1 MAPICIEKAY
11 MTAETITVKDLT
23 ERIGK
28 PSGDILKKL
37 LLLGVMANI
46 NSELDFDTASL
57 VCTEFGVELEMN
69 LAKTAEDE
77 LTETDVEDSEEELEV
92 RSPVITIMGHVDH
105 GKTSLLDYIR
115 HTHVTAGEAGG
126 ITQHIGA
133 YTVNLNDRSITF
145 LDTPG
150 HEAFTA
156 MAYSVYT
163 FPTSYPGCGTFTVY
177 AGTSPDNAAT
187 VIQEIQHELEKA
199 LESKLT
205 EKEFQSAKAQ
215 LRGGFLLGLE
225 SSSGRMQSIGR
236 STLLLDRLTPTEETL
251 AKIEA
256 VTPQDVWKV
265 AQSALSDIPSAAVVG
280 KNAERYLEMIGGAVR
295 G

>member
-1 MAPICIEKAY
+1 

-133 YTVNLNDRSITF
+133 YTVNLNNRSITF

-156 MAYSVYT
+156 MRAR
-163 FPTSYPGCGTFTVY
+163 GT
-177 AGTSPDNAAT
+177 
-187 VIQEIQHELEKA
+187 
-199 LESKLT
+199 
-205 EKEFQSAKAQ
+205 
-215 LRGGFLLGLE
+215 
-225 SSSGRMQSIGR
+225 
-236 STLLLDRLTPTEETL
+236 
-251 AKIEA
+251 
-256 VTPQDVWKV
+256 
-265 AQSALSDIPSAAVVG
+265 
-280 KNAERYLEMIGGAVR
+280 
-295 G
+295 